1 MALPSPLERL
11 RSAPQSVWLDFI
23 DRRILN
29 SGELARLI
37 EDGWLQGMT
46 SNPTIFAKAVTGSN
60 DYDEDLRRIAASGE
74 TDAYAAFVRVA
85 ADDIG
90 RAADLFRRVYEASGR
105 QDGFVSLELPPG
117 IERDTP
123 ASIAEA
129 KRLFGL
135 VGRPNIMIKVP
146 GTPEGLPAVTELIAA
161 GVNVNITLLFAVAT
175 YERVAEAYIEGLER
189 RHAAGLPLDAVASVA
204 SFFVSRVDTAVDALL
219 PEASP
224 LRGRVA
230 IGNSLLAYERFG
242 AIFSGPRWDRLA
254 AAGAWPQRP
263 LWASTSTKN
272 PAYRDTLYVD
282 ELVVPHTVNTLPL
295 PTIEGFADH
304 GDGAILDAARI
315 AGGAAAVAEARAAG
329 IDLDAVTDQLLLDG
343 LASFAADFERLLEAI
358 RNALGAV
365 RATS

>member
-1 MALPSPLERL
+1 MALPAPLQRL
-11 RSAPQSVWLDFI
+11 RSAQQSVWLDFI
-23 DRRILN
+23 DRHILD

-46 SNPTIFAKAVTGSN
+46 SNPTIFAKAITGSD
-60 DYDEDLRRIAASGE
+60 DYDDDLQRIAESGE
-74 TDAYAAFVRVA
+74 TDPYAAFVQIA

-90 RAADLFRRVYEASGR
+90 RAADAFLPIYEANAR

-117 IERDTP
+117 IERDTA
-123 ASIAEA
+123 ASVAEA

-135 VGRPNIMIKVP
+135 LGRPNIMIKVP
-146 GTPEGLPAVTELIAA
+146 GTAEGLPAVTELIAE
-161 GVNVNITLLFAVAT
+161 GVNVNITLLFAVST

-189 RHAAGLPLDAVASVA
+189 RHAAGLPLDSVASVA
-204 SFFVSRVDTAVDALL
+204 SFFVSRVDTAVDEQL
-219 PEASP
+219 PEDSP

-242 AIFSGPRWDRLA
+242 AIFAGPRWEALA
-254 AAGAWPQRP
+254 AAGARPQRP

-272 PAYRDTLYVD
+272 PAYPDTLYVD
-282 ELVVPHTVNTLPL
+282 QLVVPHTVNTLPL

-304 GDGAILDAARI
+304 GDGTALDAARI
-315 AGGAAAVAEARAAG
+315 AEGAAVVAEARAAG
-329 IDLDAVTDQLLLDG
+329 VDLDAVTDKLLVDG

-365 RATS
+365 KAAS